1 MLQNTSA
8 IKKTY
13 GFKALCDFKGKII
26 ENQFE
31 GLQLNI
37 DGIDLWC
44 KLVGSFN
51 AYNILAVYGAAIL
64 AGQKKEEVLTALSSV
79 NIVDGRFD
87 YFRSGSNITGIVDY
101 AHTPDALKNV
111 LNTIDAIRTRNET
124 LITVVGAGGDRDPK
138 KRSMMGKIAGQLS
151 NRIILT
157 SDNPRSED
165 PDAIIEDIKSGVEPQ
180 NAGKILSIANRKE
193 AIKTACALANPGD
206 IILVAGKGHEKYQ
219 EIKGVKYPFNDKEIL
234 KDFLMIKPNNN

>member
-1 MLQNTSA
+1 MIILDYHKTFDDYIKAKKKFFDELSPSAFALSNMDDKNGMIMLQNTSA
-8 IKKTY
+8 NKKTY

-64 AGQKKEEVLTALSSV
+64 AGQKKEEVLTSLSSV

-151 NRIILT
+151 DRIILT

-165 PDAIIEDIKSGVEPQ
+165 PEAIIEDMKSGVEPQ
-180 NAGKILSIANRKE
+180 YASKSTLDSK
-193 AIKTACALANPGD
+193 
-206 IILVAGKGHEKYQ
+206 
-219 EIKGVKYPFNDKEIL
+219 
-234 KDFLMIKPNNN
+234 